1 MSIRLPTINTPYPKF
16 SSRPLWVYTLQFKNI
31 GTKKIAGLVWDYV
44 IVGTASEKELARL
57 QFRTKEKVGVNR
69 SITLQGTL
77 LEPPHLPVVT
87 TVEEL
92 QKEGGTP
99 ERDLVEIKCILYSD
113 GTWWRHP
120 SVGAS
125 DCRKAKQLQTAGTN
139 PAFSIRPSR

>member
-1 MSIRLPTINTPYPKF
+1 MFIRLPTINTPYPKI

-57 QFRTKEKVGVNR
+57 QFRNQEKVGVNR
-69 SITLQGTL
+69 SITIQGTS

>member
-1 MSIRLPTINTPYPKF
+1 MPIRLPTINTPFPKV
-16 SSRPLWVYTLQFKNI
+16 SSHPLWVYTLQFKNI
-31 GTKKIAGLVWDYV
+31 GTKKVAGLVWDYV
-44 IVGTASEKELARL
+44 IIGTASEKELARL
-57 QFRTKEKVGVNR
+57 QFRSQERVGVNR
-69 SITLQGTL
+69 SITIQGTS

-120 SVGAS
+120 GIGAD
-125 DCRKAKQLQTAGTN
+125 DCRKAKQLHTTKPKSRAS
-139 PAFSIRPSR
+139 ARVRP